1 MRQLTTSAPTSGS
14 VPAGFTLA
22 ETIVALV
29 LVGVVLGAVIRALDR
44 QARFHTGIVQLLR
57 ARQQLSASH
66 DVLGAELRSLA
77 SPADVERVTDTSLVY
92 RTSVGGGVVCRIT
105 GADLDLV
112 PEQLASGALLT
123 QMRTAP
129 QSGDTIWL
137 ADEGAGSGAADDRW
151 HAAVLAGA
159 ARIRDGCLGTPLL
172 DSVADRGLAGWRLSL
187 AAGLPLP
194 NGVAPGTT
202 ARITRRAR
210 FALYRSSSGDWNLG
224 WSDWSAALGSWNVIQ
239 PVSGPYLPF
248 DRTVPNR
255 SGVAF
260 AASDSSGAIYLLPVP
275 SPALSGISVTTRSQ
289 TDRVVR
295 ADGMRR
301 GRVVDSLR
309 SLIAP
314 RNRP

>member
-1 MRQLTTSAPTSGS
+1 MRRLTTSTPSSGP
-14 VPAGFTLA
+14 VPSGFTLA
-22 ETIVALV
+22 ETVVALV

-44 QARFHTGIVQLLR
+44 QARFHAGIVQLLR

-77 SPADVERVTDTSLVY
+77 SPADVEQITDTSLVY

-112 PEQLASGALLT
+112 PERLASGALLA
-123 QMRTAP
+123 QMRTPP
-129 QSGDTIWL
+129 QPGDTIWL

-151 HAAVLAGA
+151 HPAVLGA
-159 ARIRDGCLGTPLL
+159 AARLRDGCLGTPLL

-187 AAGLPLP
+187 AGGFPLP
-194 NGVAPGTT
+194 NGVTPGAT

-210 FALYRSSSGDWNLG
+210 FALYPSSAGDWNLG
-224 WSDWSAALGSWNVIQ
+224 WSDWSAALGRWNVIQ
-239 PVSGPYLPF
+239 PVSGPFTPF
-248 DRTVPNR
+248 NRTAPQR

-260 AASDSSGAIYLLPVP
+260 AASDSSGSTYLLPAP
-275 SPALSGISVTTRSQ
+275 SPALGGISVTTRSQ

-301 GRVVDSLR
+301 GRLVDSVR
-309 SLIAP
+309 SLITP